1 MLDSAWLAN
10 AATCGDPRKQ
20 MPEHERAFASA
31 LQTSPHGPGST
42 SRGGPEFWAE
52 VEKTKAAF
60 AARGDA
66 DVRRIR
72 PTKFDMVTPGSISG

>member
-1 MLDSAWLAN
+1 MLDAAWLAN

-20 MPEHERAFASA
+20 MPEHERAFAAA
-31 LQTSPHGPGST
+31 LQISPDGAGPA
-42 SRGGPEFWAE
+42 RGGAEFWAE

-60 AARGDA
+60 ADRGCG

-72 PTKFDMVTPGSISG
+72 PTKFDMVAPTLGA